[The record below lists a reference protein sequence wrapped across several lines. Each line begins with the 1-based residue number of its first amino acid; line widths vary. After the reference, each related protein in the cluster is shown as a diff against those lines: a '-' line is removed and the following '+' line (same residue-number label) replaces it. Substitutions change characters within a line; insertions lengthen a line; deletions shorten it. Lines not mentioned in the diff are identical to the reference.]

1 MKDLDND
8 LVASELREEIAAADR
23 ALVEL
28 VNRRV
33 VLVQR
38 MRVRKEEIGAGF
50 VDPGREQ
57 RMLDFVAGLNAGP
70 VSQEGLAEL
79 YRRVVALC
87 KREVYGLED
96 ERPAA
101 PGC

>member
-1 MKDLDND
+1 MTDLDND
-8 LVASELREEIAAADR
+8 RVARELRDEIAAADR

-38 MRVRKEEIGAGF
+38 MRARKEEIGAGF

-57 RMLDFVAGLNAGP
+57 RMLDFVAGLNTGP

-79 YRRVVALC
+79 YGRVVALC
-87 KREVYGLED
+87 KREVYGLKD
-96 ERPAA
+96 
-101 PGC
+101 

>member
-1 MKDLDND
+1 MTDLDND
-8 LVASELREEIAAADR
+8 PVVREIREEIGAADR

-33 VLVQR
+33 ALVQR
-38 MRVRKEEIGAGF
+38 MRARKDEIGAGY

-57 RMLDFVAGLNAGP
+57 RMLDFVAGLNTGP

-79 YRRVVALC
+79 YGRVVALC
-87 KREVYGLED
+87 KREVYGLKD
-96 ERPAA
+96 
-101 PGC
+101 

>member
-1 MKDLDND
+1 MTDLDND
-8 LVASELREEIAAADR
+8 PVARELRAEIAAADR
-23 ALVEL
+23 AFVEL

-33 VLVQR
+33 TLVQR
-38 MRVRKEEIGAGF
+38 MRERKEEVGAGF

-57 RMLDFVAGLNAGP
+57 RMLDFVAGVNAGP

-87 KREVYGLED
+87 KREVYGLK
-96 ERPAA
+96 
-101 PGC
+101 G

>member
-1 MKDLDND
+1 MTDLDND
-8 LVASELREEIAAADR
+8 PVVSEIREEIGAADR

-33 VLVQR
+33 ALVQQ
-38 MRVRKEEIGAGF
+38 MRARKDEIGAGY

-70 VSQEGLAEL
+70 VSQAGLAEL

-87 KREVYGLED
+87 KREVYGLD
-96 ERPAA
+96 D
-101 PGC
+101 

>member
-1 MKDLDND
+1 MTDLDND
-8 LVASELREEIAAADR
+8 PVARELRAEIAAADR

-33 VLVQR
+33 TLVQR
-38 MRVRKEEIGAGF
+38 MRERKEEVGAGF

-57 RMLDFVAGLNAGP
+57 RMLDFVAGVNAGP

-79 YRRVVALC
+79 YRRVVVLC
-87 KREVYGLED
+87 KREVYGLK
-96 ERPAA
+96 
-101 PGC
+101 G